1 MNNKIYNRVII
12 NNIKKWLERPE
23 IIVITGA
30 RQTGKTFL
38 AKKIL
43 PNITKKKIKY
53 FNFEDFELI
62 ELFKKSPKDFI
73 NNILKKEYIYI
84 FDEFQKLPEFTG
96 FLKVFYDKN
105 KTDFPK
111 IFLTG
116 SSSLEIQKNVSESL
130 AGQSIVFNIFSLSF
144 LEKYDF
150 KEIDFLTNIL
160 NDKQNFDVNALK
172 KKIFFNENKIK
183 RKFNQY
189 ILDGGYPE
197 LGEFKDDLKWE
208 KLKSIIKAIME
219 KDLQSLIKN
228 EHLYLSKKLLE
239 IIAFRVGN
247 LISFE
252 NLASEMQINIKTV
265 RRIVAILEG
274 LFFINLIY
282 PKANFA
288 NEYKKAPKIYFCDQG
303 IRNEIIKM
311 HDLPLD
317 SFAIGGLVEN
327 FVFGQLRRYVA
338 YKKDYK
344 INFWQDY
351 NKNEVDFILS
361 HGKNIISIE
370 VKYRRGQRNKITAGI
385 RNFIKKYNPQ
395 FHITAT
401 YDYFGTEETEN
412 TKIYFVPVYV
422 FGLLI

>member
-43 PNITKKKIKY
+43 PKITKKKIKY

-73 NNILKKEYIYI
+73 NNILNKEYIYI
-84 FDEFQKLPEFTG
+84 FDEFQKLSEFTS
-96 FLKVFYDKN
+96 FLKVLYDKN

-116 SSSLEIQKNVSESL
+116 SSLLEIQKNVSESL
-130 AGQSIVFNIFSLSF
+130 AGQSIVFDIFSLSF

-150 KEIDFLTNIL
+150 EEIDFLTNIL

-197 LGEFKDDLKWE
+197 LGEFEDDLKWE

-239 IIAFRVGN
+239 IIAFRIGN

-288 NEYKKAPKIYFCDQG
+288 NEYKK
-303 IRNEIIKM
+303 
-311 HDLPLD
+311 
-317 SFAIGGLVEN
+317 
-327 FVFGQLRRYVA
+327 
-338 YKKDYK
+338 DYK

-351 NKNEVDFILS
+351 NKNKVDFILS

-370 VKYRRGQRNKITAGI
+370 VKYRRGQRNKITSGI

-401 YDYFGTEETEN
+401 YDYFGTEEIEN
-412 TKIYFVPVYV
+412 TKIYFIPVYV

>member
-73 NNILKKEYIYI
+73 NNILNKEYIYI
-84 FDEFQKLPEFTG
+84 FDEFQKLPEFSG
-96 FLKVFYDKN
+96 FLKVLYDKN

-150 KEIDFLTNIL
+150 EEIDFLTNIL

-239 IIAFRVGN
+239 IIAFRIGN

-252 NLASEMQINIKTV
+252 NLASEMQINIK
-265 RRIVAILEG
+265 RERIR
-274 LFFINLIY
+274 
-282 PKANFA
+282 KACGSYGRGTRIALSLGKIHPLLHGVEWRSF
-288 NEYKKAPKIYFCDQG
+288 PKIQRPTSLLLC
-303 IRNEIIKM
+303 
-311 HDLPLD
+311 
-317 SFAIGGLVEN
+317 S
-327 FVFGQLRRYVA
+327 
-338 YKKDYK
+338 
-344 INFWQDY
+344 
-351 NKNEVDFILS
+351 EVNSRTNLFPDTR
-361 HGKNIISIE
+361 KQNII
-370 VKYRRGQRNKITAGI
+370 
-385 RNFIKKYNPQ
+385 F
-395 FHITAT
+395 
-401 YDYFGTEETEN
+401 
-412 TKIYFVPVYV
+412 
-422 FGLLI
+422 

>member
-73 NNILKKEYIYI
+73 NNILNKEYIYI
-84 FDEFQKLPEFTG
+84 FDEFQKLPEFSG
-96 FLKVFYDKN
+96 FLKVLYDKN

-150 KEIDFLTNIL
+150 EEIDFLTNIL

-239 IIAFRVGN
+239 IIAFRIGN

-317 SFAIGGLVEN
+317 SFTIGGLVEN
-327 FVFGQLRRYVA
+327 FVFGQLRRYIA